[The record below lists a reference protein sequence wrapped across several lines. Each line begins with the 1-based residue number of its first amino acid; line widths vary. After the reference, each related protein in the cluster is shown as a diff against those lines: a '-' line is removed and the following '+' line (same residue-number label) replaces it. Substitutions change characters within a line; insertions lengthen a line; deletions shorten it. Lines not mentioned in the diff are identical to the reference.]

1 MAKKIEKEKPKTREE
16 AVTGKA
22 PVGESV
28 ETLDKDSRE
37 YHVLHSKKNEG
48 DK

>member
-1 MAKKIEKEKPKTREE
+1 MKEYGKKIEKEGPKSREE

-22 PVGESV
+22 PVGESA
-28 ETLDKDSRE
+28 EALDKDSRE
-37 YHVLHSKKNEG
+37 YHATHKEG